1 MLRDRS
7 KEIEQLTPEAQAAAK
22 KQRSLNR
29 IFGLLVV
36 VCVLLVAMLIYELVL
51 LAIK

>member
-7 KEIEQLTPEAQAAAK
+7 KELEELTPEAQAAAK

-29 IFGLLVV
+29 IFGFLVV
-36 VCVLLVAMLIYELVL
+36 VGVLLLAMLIYEIVI
-51 LAIK
+51 LAK